1 MPAAKFACFTHCC
14 DTAAFLT
21 TKTRLIKS
29 KYLSYLRDDTQGTF
43 GAGEVKSGT
52 ARGRRRVHELDDG
65 KSEALVTTAR
75 GEGGK

>member
-1 MPAAKFACFTHCC
+1 MPAAKFACFTDCC
-14 DTAAFLT
+14 DTAVFLT
-21 TKTRLIKS
+21 TKKRLIKS

-43 GAGEVKSGT
+43 GAGEVKNGT

>member
-1 MPAAKFACFTHCC
+1 MPAAKFACFTDCC
-14 DTAAFLT
+14 DTAVFLT

-52 ARGRRRVHELDDG
+52 ARGRRRVHELDGG